1 MHTHKHTYFLLTKEL
16 TRPVLYNIN
25 IIPSY
30 TWEVKRMPQWAS
42 EVLQP
47 SLWAGVKTKP
57 SLSCS
62 VPGHETRA
70 GFSVE
75 PGRAAT
81 FHRCWEVEDCPTAL
95 ELLTVLSGTSAV
107 GCQEQVLNL
116 PRQGRRFS
124 NSKQCSGHLAE
135 AHISQTLEITS
146 SSLPDL
152 SLCGNTIQVPARNLT
167 HPRRCVQLA
176 PWNSK

>member
-1 MHTHKHTYFLLTKEL
+1 MRSEE
-16 TRPVLYNIN
+16 N
-25 IIPSY
+25 
-30 TWEVKRMPQWAS
+30 AS
-42 EVLQP
+42 VGFWSLQP

-70 GFSVE
+70 EFSVE

-81 FHRCWEVEDCPTAL
+81 FHHCWEVEDCPTAL
-95 ELLTVLSGTSAV
+95 KLLTVLSGTPAV

-116 PRQGRRFS
+116 PRQGRCFS

-135 AHISQTLEITS
+135 AHVNVVQPNPGNNVFQLPWSQPLWEYNS
-146 SSLPDL
+146 SSSQEPDTPKKVCPAGTL
-152 SLCGNTIQVPARNLT
+152 KLQINIFCSFLWSLETGNSPNIRP
-167 HPRRCVQLA
+167 
-176 PWNSK
+176 